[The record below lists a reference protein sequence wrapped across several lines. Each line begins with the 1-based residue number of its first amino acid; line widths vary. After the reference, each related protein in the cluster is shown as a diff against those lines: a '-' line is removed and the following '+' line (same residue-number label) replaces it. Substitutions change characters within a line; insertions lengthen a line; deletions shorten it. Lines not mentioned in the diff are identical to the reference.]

1 MRKAEIYNN
10 GILAGVLTET
20 DEGRYLFR
28 YDDAFLADERQTAIS
43 LSFPKREKEFESD
56 TLFPFFYN
64 MLAEGAN
71 KAYQCRTLKI
81 DEEDARFHRLLDM
94 IFYLCELAGFRIEG
108 RIVLT
113 DKRTGRIW
121 R

>member
-1 MRKAEIYNN
+1 MRQAEIYSN

-20 DEGRYLFR
+20 DEGTYRFR
-28 YDDAFLADERQTAIS
+28 YDAAFLADDGQTAIS
-43 LSFPKREKEFESD
+43 LSFPKSGREFVSD

-81 DEEDARFHRLLDM
+81 DEEDAFGLLM
-94 IFYLCELAGFRIEG
+94 ATAH
-108 RIVLT
+108 T
-113 DKRTGRIW
+113 DTIGAITVKKI
-121 R
+121 

>member
-43 LSFPKREKEFESD
+43 FISEKGKRVRIGYAVSV
-56 TLFPFFYN
+56 
-64 MLAEGAN
+64 
-71 KAYQCRTLKI
+71 
-81 DEEDARFHRLLDM
+81 LL
-94 IFYLCELAGFRIEG
+94 
-108 RIVLT
+108 
-113 DKRTGRIW
+113 
-121 R
+121 